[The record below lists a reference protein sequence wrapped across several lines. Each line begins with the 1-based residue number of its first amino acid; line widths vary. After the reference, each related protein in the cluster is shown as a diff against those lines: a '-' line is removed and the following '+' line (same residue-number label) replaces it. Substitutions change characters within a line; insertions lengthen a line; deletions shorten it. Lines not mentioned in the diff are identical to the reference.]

1 VSRKSLGA
9 SAGRLRDT
17 IMGFSPGQKLV
28 AVVAIA
34 AVVIGGFFFSRWA
47 GTPTMA
53 PLYTDL
59 SSEDASAIVEK
70 LAESGVRYELGGDGN
85 AISVP
90 KEDVYAQRLAM
101 SGEGLPAGDSTG
113 YAALD
118 QSGLTTSEFQQQT
131 QFQRALESELGRTIE
146 AINGIETAVVHIASP
161 AKSVFVTE
169 EEKTTAGVLI
179 ETKTGAKIS
188 SQQVKSIVHMVA
200 SSVEGLSPEE
210 ISVTDQTGMVLA
222 APGEDGTIAGGNS
235 EREQAT
241 IAYQDRVN
249 ASVEQMLQ
257 KVVGAGNAVVKVTAD
272 LDFSRSSTT
281 TDSFIDP
288 LTLPPIAET
297 TRTEDM
303 TGGSPAVGGVLGPEN
318 TEGGATVTGPG
329 STFKSSETTRN
340 NALGK
345 VSAETKTAPGAV
357 RKLSV
362 AVLLDT
368 QAAGTVDIDTV
379 RSLVAGAVGID
390 EGRGDVLAVDRL
402 AFDQSSAESAAKE
415 LTQSREDAE
424 RAQMFSLIRTA
435 GLVLLVIVCLIVGLR
450 FARKPKNGE
459 LDAGER
465 AALEEMRERLE
476 LQAEMMREME
486 ANGPSSTALE
496 AGAGPR
502 AIAGPSEHELVR
514 QDVRELVEQ
523 QPDEVAALLRSWLGD
538 RRT

>member
-1 VSRKSLGA
+1 MSRKSLGA

-17 IMGFSPGQKLV
+17 VSGFSPGQKVV
-28 AVVAIA
+28 AVAAIA
-34 AVVIGGFFFSRWA
+34 AIVIGGFFFSRWA
-47 GTPTMA
+47 GTPTLA

-70 LAESGVRYELGGDGN
+70 LNEAGISYELGGNGN
-85 AISVP
+85 SISVP
-90 KEDVYAQRLAM
+90 QEDVYTQRLAM
-101 SGEGLPAGDSTG
+101 SGAGLPAGDSTG

-118 QSGLTTSEFQQQT
+118 QSGLTTSEFQQHAQYH
-131 QFQRALESELGRTIE
+131 RALEAELGRTIE
-146 AINGIETAVVHIASP
+146 AINGIETAVVHIAAP
-161 AKSVFVTE
+161 TKSVFVTE

-188 SQQVKSIVHMVA
+188 GAQVKSIVHMVA

-210 ISVTDQTGMVLA
+210 ISVTDQTGAVLA

-249 ASVEQMLQ
+249 SSVEQMLA

-272 LDFSRSSTT
+272 LDFDRSNKT

-297 TRTEDM
+297 TREEDM

-318 TEGGATVTGPG
+318 NEGGTPVAGPG
-329 STFKSSETTRN
+329 STYKSTEKTTN

-345 VSAETKTAPGAV
+345 VSEQTKTAPGAV

-368 QAAGTVDIDTV
+368 KAAGTVDIDSV

-390 EGRGDVLAVDRL
+390 EARGDVLAVDRL
-402 AFDQSSAESAAKE
+402 AFDQSAAEEATKE
-415 LTQSREDAE
+415 LTLARKDAE
-424 RAQMFSLIRTA
+424 RVQMFSLLRTA
-435 GLVLLVIVCLIVGLR
+435 GLVLLVIVALFVGLR

-465 AALEEMRERLE
+465 AALEDMRERLE
-476 LQAEMMREME
+476 LQAEMMRGLE
-486 ANGPSSTALE
+486 ANDPAALE
-496 AGAGPR
+496 ATSALKALSGPN
-502 AIAGPSEHELVR
+502 EHEAIR
-514 QDVRELVEQ
+514 KDVRELVEQ
-523 QPDEVAALLRSWLGD
+523 QPDEVAALLRSWLAD
-538 RRT
+538 RRS

>member
-1 VSRKSLGA
+1 VKARRSLGA
-9 SAGRLRDT
+9 SATRLRDT
-17 IMGFSPGQKLV
+17 VLGFSPGQKLV
-28 AVVAIA
+28 AVVAVA
-34 AVVIGGFFFSRWA
+34 AIVIGGFFFSRWA

-59 SSEDASAIVEK
+59 SGEDAAAVVEK
-70 LAESGVRYELGGDGN
+70 LSESNISYELGSNGST
-85 AISVP
+85 ILVP
-90 KEDVYAQRLAM
+90 KDDVLAQRLAM
-101 SGEGLPAGDSTG
+101 SGAGLPAGDSSG
-113 YAALD
+113 YATLD

-131 QFQRALESELGRTIE
+131 QYQRALESELARTIG
-146 AINGIETAVVHIASP
+146 AINGIETAIVHIASP

-179 ETKTGAKIS
+179 ETKTGAKITAR
-188 SQQVKSIVHMVA
+188 QVQSIVHMVA
-200 SSVEGLSPEE
+200 SGVEGLSPEE
-210 ISVTDQTGMVLA
+210 VSVTDQTGMALA
-222 APGEDGTIAGGNS
+222 VPGEDGTMEGGSS

-241 IAYQDRVN
+241 IDYQDRVN
-249 ASVEQMLQ
+249 ASVEQMLA

-272 LDFSRSSTT
+272 LDFDRSNTT
-281 TDSFIDP
+281 TESFIDP

-303 TGGSPAVGGVLGPEN
+303 TGGSPAVGGILGPEN
-318 TEGGATVTGPG
+318 NEGGTAVTGPG
-329 STFKSSETTRN
+329 STYKSTETTRN

-368 QAAGTVDIDTV
+368 QAAGSVDIDTV

-390 EGRGDVLAVDRL
+390 ETRGDVLAVDRL
-402 AFDQSSAESAAKE
+402 AFDQSAAENATGE
-415 LTQSREDAE
+415 LSQARKDAE
-424 RAQMFSLIRTA
+424 RAELFSLIRTA
-435 GLVLLVIVCLIVGLR
+435 GLVLLVIFCLIMGLR

-476 LQAEMMREME
+476 IQAEMMRELE
-486 ANGPSSTALE
+486 ANGPRAVEAANSLKAL
-496 AGAGPR
+496 AGPN
-502 AIAGPSEHELVR
+502 EHEAIR
-514 QDVRELVEQ
+514 KDVRELVEQ
-523 QPDEVAALLRSWLGD
+523 QPDEVASLLRSWLAD
-538 RRT
+538 RRS

>member
-1 VSRKSLGA
+1 
-9 SAGRLRDT
+9 
-17 IMGFSPGQKLV
+17 
-28 AVVAIA
+28 
-34 AVVIGGFFFSRWA
+34 
-47 GTPTMA
+47 MA

-70 LAESGVRYELGGDGN
+70 LNEASIPYELGGNGN
-85 AISVP
+85 SISVP
-90 KEDVYAQRLAM
+90 KEDVYTQRLAM
-101 SGEGLPAGDSTG
+101 SGAGLPASDSTG

-118 QSGLTTSEFQQQT
+118 QSGLTTSEFQQHAQYH
-131 QFQRALESELGRTIE
+131 RALEGELGRTIE

-188 SQQVKSIVHMVA
+188 SAQVKAIVHMVA

-210 ISVTDQTGMVLA
+210 ISVTDQTGAVLA
-222 APGEDGTIAGGNS
+222 APGEEGTIAGGNS

-249 ASVEQMLQ
+249 SSVEQMLA

-272 LDFSRSSTT
+272 LDFDRSNKT

-297 TRTEDM
+297 TREEDM

-318 TEGGATVTGPG
+318 NEGGTPVTGPG
-329 STFKSSETTRN
+329 STYKSTEKTAN

-345 VSAETKTAPGAV
+345 VSEQTKTAPGAV

-368 QAAGTVDIDTV
+368 RAAGTVDIDTV

-390 EGRGDVLAVDRL
+390 ETRGDVLAVDRL
-402 AFDQSSAESAAKE
+402 AFDQSAAEGATKE
-415 LTQSREDAE
+415 LTQARKDAE
-424 RAQMFSLIRTA
+424 RVQMFSLIRTA
-435 GLVLLVIVCLIVGLR
+435 GLVLLVIIALFVGLR

-465 AALEEMRERLE
+465 AALEDMRERLE
-476 LQAEMMREME
+476 IQAEMMRELE
-486 ANGPSSTALE
+486 ANGPAALE
-496 AGAGPR
+496 GTSVLKALSGPN
-502 AIAGPSEHELVR
+502 EHEAIR
-514 QDVRELVEQ
+514 KDVRELVEQ
-523 QPDEVAALLRSWLGD
+523 QPDEVAALLRSWLAD
-538 RRT
+538 RRS

>member
-1 VSRKSLGA
+1 MSRKSLGA

-17 IMGFSPGQKLV
+17 VLSFSPGQKLV

-34 AVVIGGFFFSRWA
+34 AVLIGGYFFSRWA

-70 LAESGVRYELGGDGN
+70 LTESGVPYEIGGGGN
-85 AISVP
+85 TISVP
-90 KEDVYAQRLAM
+90 KEEVYPQRLAM

-131 QFQRALESELGRTIE
+131 QYQRALESELGRTIE
-146 AINGIETAVVHIASP
+146 TINGIETAVVHIASP

-179 ETKTGAKIS
+179 QTKTGAKIS
-188 SQQVKSIVHMVA
+188 SPQVKSIVHMVA

-210 ISVTDQTGMVLA
+210 ISVTDQTGTVLA

-249 ASVEQMLQ
+249 ASVEQMLA
-257 KVVGAGNAVVKVTAD
+257 KVVGAGNAVVEVTAD
-272 LDFSRSSTT
+272 LDFDRSNTT

-318 TEGGATVTGPG
+318 NEGGTAVTGPD
-329 STFKSSETTRN
+329 STYKSAETTRN

-345 VSAETKTAPGAV
+345 VSAQTRTAPGTV

-368 QAAGTVDIDTV
+368 QAAGAVDIDTV
-379 RSLVAGAVGID
+379 RSLVVGAVGID
-390 EGRGDVLAVDRL
+390 EARGDVLAVDRL
-402 AFDQSSAESAAKE
+402 AFDQSAAKDATEE
-415 LTQSREDAE
+415 LARARKDSEQ
-424 RAQMFSLIRTA
+424 AQMFSLARTA

-459 LDAGER
+459 LDVGER

-476 LQAEMMREME
+476 LQAEMMREL
-486 ANGPSSTALE
+486 ATNGPAALE
-496 AGAGPR
+496 ATSGLKALSGPN
-502 AIAGPSEHELVR
+502 EHEAVR
-514 QDVRELVEQ
+514 KDVRELVEQ
-523 QPDEVAALLRSWLGD
+523 QPDEVAALLRSWLAD
-538 RRT
+538 RRS